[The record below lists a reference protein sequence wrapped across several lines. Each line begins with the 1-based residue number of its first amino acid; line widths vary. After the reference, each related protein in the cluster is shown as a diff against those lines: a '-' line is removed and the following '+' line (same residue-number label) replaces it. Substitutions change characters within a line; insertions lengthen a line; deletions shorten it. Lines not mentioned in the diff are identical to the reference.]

1 MRVPRCVAL
10 CGAERLERAELAV
23 HYQHTHQNAVTVAK
37 RGLHGYIAGRVTG
50 GKRGSKRETTAVN
63 GAAAVRS
70 VRWKG
75 GRGGKISGISG

>member
-1 MRVPRCVAL
+1 VAL

-37 RGLHGYIAGRVTG
+37 RGLHGHIAGRVTG
-50 GKRGSKRETTAVN
+50 GKRGSKRGSKRGTTAMN

-75 GRGGKISGISG
+75 GRGGEISGISG